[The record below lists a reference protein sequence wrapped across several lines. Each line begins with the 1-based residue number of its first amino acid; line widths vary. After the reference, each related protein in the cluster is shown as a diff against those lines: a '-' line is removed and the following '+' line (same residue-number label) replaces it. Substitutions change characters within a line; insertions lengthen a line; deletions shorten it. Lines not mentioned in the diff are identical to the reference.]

1 MDHFNLAGSESNT
14 SITSLEWLGIK
25 NSFTGSHWAHITGLS
40 ELHPTGFLCLIATL
54 IIGIVHLTRGP
65 KPTVLP
71 VVNPPGTFELTAN
84 RVKKEWLVDA
94 RQIIRRGFEKF
105 PGKPF
110 NMIAADVGL
119 TTVLPPEYASEIRNN
134 PSLSFVAFMAHL
146 FFSEL
151 PGFEPT
157 REGMFDNDIGITVVH
172 KYLTVNL
179 ARITEP
185 LSREATA
192 ALKDI
197 FTDNSEWHDANLK
210 AINLALVARLSSRIF
225 LGEELC
231 RNEEWLKIT
240 VNYTV
245 DVMKAAERLRRVPG
259 PLRRIVHWFLPEAQ
273 KCRDEVKRAGKV
285 IRPVLEKR
293 RREKATMESEGKEA
307 LQYNDAIEW
316 FEQMAKSQGTSYDP
330 EVVQLFLS
338 TVAIHTTSDLL
349 TVVMADLAR
358 NPEIIEPLREE
369 ISSVLRDGGWK
380 KTSLTD
386 MKLLDSVLKESLRL
400 KPIAVVSMRR
410 VAMDHLKLSDGT
422 FLPKG
427 TKMAVSS
434 HRMWD
439 PDVYE
444 NPEQW
449 DGFRYVNLRE
459 TPGRDKHALFVSTSE
474 RHLGFGHGKHACPGR
489 FFASSELKVALCH
502 ILMKY
507 DFELAPGTVVQH
519 RYSGASYYA
528 DPAIRVMLRRRNV
541 ALPSWFER

>member
-1 MDHFNLAGSESNT
+1 MDTVHLELPESNT
-14 SITSLEWLGIK
+14 NTTRLQWLEIK
-25 NSFTGSHWAHITGLS
+25 DVFSGAHWAHVRYLPESRPIALVYLIVALTV
-40 ELHPTGFLCLIATL
+40 GF
-54 IIGIVHLTRGP
+54 VYLTRGP
-65 KPTVLP
+65 KATVLP
-71 VVNPPGTFELTAN
+71 VINPPGTFELTAS
-84 RVKKEWLVDA
+84 RIKKEWLVDA
-94 RQIIRRGFEKF
+94 RWIIRKGVEKF

-110 NMIAADVGL
+110 NMVAADVGL

-134 PSLSFVAFMAHL
+134 PNLSFVAFMAHL

-157 REGMFDNDIGITVVH
+157 REGMFDNDIGISVVH

-185 LSREATA
+185 LSNEATA

-197 FTDNSEWHDANLK
+197 FTDNSEWHEANLK
-210 AINLALVARLSSRIF
+210 DLNLALVSRLSSRIF

-231 RNEEWLKIT
+231 RNDEWLNIT

-245 DVMKAAERLRRVPG
+245 DVLKAAERLRKIPG
-259 PLRRIVHWFLPEAQ
+259 SLRRFVHWFLPEAQ
-273 KCRDEVKRAGKV
+273 KCRDEVKRAGRV

-293 RREKATMESEGKEA
+293 RREKAAMEAEGKEGV
-307 LQYNDAIEW
+307 QYNDAIEW
-316 FEQMAKSQGTSYDP
+316 FEQMAESRGTSYDP

-349 TVVMADLAR
+349 TVIMADLAR
-358 NPEIIEPLREE
+358 HPEIIEPLREE
-369 ISSVLRDGGWK
+369 IVTVLRDGGWK

-410 VAMDHLKLSDGT
+410 VAMDHIKLSDGT

-427 TKMAVSS
+427 SKMAVSS
-434 HRMWD
+434 HRAWD
-439 PDVYE
+439 PEVYE
-444 NPEQW
+444 NPEEW
-449 DGFRYVNLRE
+449 DGSRYVRLRE
-459 TPGRDKHALFVSTSE
+459 TPGRDKDSLFVSTSE

-507 DFELAPGTVVQH
+507 DFKLAPGAVVEH

-528 DPAIRVMLRRRNV
+528 DPAIRVMIRRRE
-541 ALPSWFER
+541 APLPPGFEC